1 MVTPIPRPHEPVAEH
16 FLAVSYGLGAALLGA
31 AAWSG
36 AAAVFDGWALL
47 AAPGVGW
54 LAGWACSYGARRPD
68 GFSRAASWVLGT
80 VGILAGLVAYCAFSV
95 VQAAPDSGLTPGLL
109 GTELVALLSAPP
121 WFGSA
126 AVVLALAG
134 VPRALAGQE
143 VVRAPVPDLVGA
155 EPVEATAAEPGRE
168 SRAA

>member
-1 MVTPIPRPHEPVAEH
+1 MVTPIRRPDEPVAEH
-16 FLAVSYGLGAALLGA
+16 FLAVSYGLGAAMLGA
-31 AAWSG
+31 AVWSG

-54 LAGWACSYGARRPD
+54 LAGWGCSHGARRPD
-68 GFSRAASWVLGT
+68 EFSRAAAWVLGT
-80 VGILAGLVAYCAFSV
+80 LGILSGLAAYCAFSV
-95 VQAAPDSGLTPGLL
+95 VQAAPGSGLTARVL
-109 GTELVALLSAPP
+109 GTELVALVSEPP

-134 VPRALAGQE
+134 VPRALAGQAS
-143 VVRAPVPDLVGA
+143 RAPALDLPGFDSA
-155 EPVEATAAEPGRE
+155 EPATDEPGQE